1 MIKEPISGDHST
13 SSPRSNSMPNSDDVN
28 CLNVRAIHD
37 YLRRKIPQQA
47 DSLFDNLPGSYAKLT
62 DPRVELT
69 DENNWVSSELVVDLF
84 AKAKVLLDD
93 PEAPYHIGFETI
105 TERNFGYIQK
115 FFITTLGSPASI
127 LKRINHVNSQF
138 NNTKVVETIYGS
150 ASNAVVRLHWRE
162 RLVLSSDLCRYN
174 RGIYA
179 SIPTIWNLPPATI
192 EEPYCQ
198 FEGDPYCQ
206 FNLEFHLKPSRI
218 FRGLSLARTRKSQ
231 LLSALQQIDN
241 DKLDLKKKYDEVKIL
256 NAELADT
263 VETLKAINTASNLL
277 VSQDNSDEILQT
289 TMRFIVN
296 ALQFDRAIIML
307 VNDERT
313 ELEFEYAVGAGPDD
327 IETHLKDYAISLDED
342 SLLAQ
347 VAAFG
352 KPTLIKDVRE
362 AGLHLE
368 NRILANF
375 DVSSFVICPLQ
386 AGNEVIGIVAA
397 DRHKNM
403 KTVSEKDLDDL
414 AIFANTIAET
424 LNKARLKEELE
435 ASYIN
440 TVRALVRAI
449 EEKDAY
455 TRGHSE
461 RVATLSVELGRVL
474 GMSEAE
480 LEYLRIGCL
489 LHDVGKIGIAEAIVQ
504 KPKSLTD
511 SEYNIIK
518 LHPEK
523 GAEIVGPVS
532 FLKDYLYIIRNHHE
546 RYDGGGYPDG
556 LAGDNIPLGAQIAT
570 VADAYDA
577 MTSTRPYR
585 QGMPRERAS
594 SEIDRGSGS
603 QFAPGVVAAFH
614 KLLNK
619 SIIAN

>member
-1 MIKEPISGDHST
+1 M
-13 SSPRSNSMPNSDDVN
+13 
-28 CLNVRAIHD
+28 
-37 YLRRKIPQQA
+37 
-47 DSLFDNLPGSYAKLT
+47 
-62 DPRVELT
+62 LT

-84 AKAKVLLDD
+84 ARAKQILED

-115 FFITTLGSPASI
+115 FFITAFGSPASI
-127 LKRINHVNSQF
+127 LKRMNHVNSQF
-138 NNTKVVETIYGS
+138 NNTKVVETIYAS

-162 RLVLSSDLCRYN
+162 SLVLSRDLCRYN

-179 SIPTIWNLPPATI
+179 SIPTIWNMPPATI

-206 FNLEFHLKPSRI
+206 FNINFHVRRGRV
-218 FRGLSLARTRKSQ
+218 FRGLNLVRTRKSQ
-231 LLSALQQIDN
+231 ILAALEQIEN
-241 DKLDLKKKYDEVKIL
+241 DKLDLKKKNDEMRVL

-263 VETLKAINTASNLL
+263 IDTLKAINTASNLL
-277 VSQDNSDEILQT
+277 VSRDNSDEILQA
-289 TMRFIVN
+289 TMRFIVD

-313 ELEFEYAVGAGPDD
+313 EIKFEYAVGAGPGD
-327 IETHLKDYAISLDED
+327 IEAHLKDYSIPLDRED
-342 SLLAQ
+342 NLLAQ
-347 VAAFG
+347 VAAIG
-352 KPTLIKDVRE
+352 RPTLIRDVRE
-362 AGLHLE
+362 AGLRLE

-375 DVSSFVICPLQ
+375 DVSSFVICPLR
-386 AGNEVIGIVAA
+386 ASDEIIGIVAA
-397 DRHKNM
+397 DRHQNKKN
-403 KTVSEKDLDDL
+403 VSEKDLDDL

-449 EEKDAY
+449 EENDAY

-461 RVATLSVELGRVL
+461 RVASLSVELGRAL
-474 GMSEAE
+474 GMNDAE

-489 LHDVGKIGIAEAIVQ
+489 LHDVGKIGVAEAIVQ
-504 KPKSLTD
+504 KPMSLTD
-511 SEYNIIK
+511 SEYDIIK

-523 GAEIVGPVS
+523 GSEIVGPVS

-546 RYDGGGYPDG
+546 RYDGRGYPDG
-556 LAGDNIPLGAQIAT
+556 LAGDEIPLGAQIAT

-585 QGMPRERAS
+585 QGMPVEKATS
-594 SEIDRGSGS
+594 KIDNGSGT
-603 QFAPGVVAAFH
+603 QFSPRVVAAFH
-614 KLLNK
+614 KVFNK
-619 SIIAN
+619 TKIAK